1 MICMHLYLT
10 WNIGP
15 PFLLNLLIA
24 WLVRSCYLI
33 WVIFVVWI
41 SSALE
46 LAHIRLF
53 PDLFA
58 QLSLCGAHRDPHACW
73 TRQIIWE
80 DHSLPLVSLLE
91 TFGVTCWK
99 NQAVFCKPRCP
110 LVWLKEI
117 TISFSRIFF
126 LLNTIFSP
134 CTGHCPKCALPA
146 SLDK

>member
-53 PDLFA
+53 PDSFA
-58 QLSLCGAHRDPHACW
+58 QLSLCGAHRDLHACW

-80 DHSLPLVSLLE
+80 DHSLPLDPLLK
-91 TFGVTCWK
+91 TFGIISWKDQAIFPAPLSCWRK
-99 NQAVFCKPRCP
+99 LPSLFLEFFFWTQCP
-110 LVWLKEI
+110 LVLV
-117 TISFSRIFF
+117 SA
-126 LLNTIFSP
+126 
-134 CTGHCPKCALPA
+134 PKCALSA
-146 SLDK
+146 TLDK

>member
-1 MICMHLYLT
+1 MHLYLT

-15 PFLLNLLIA
+15 PFLLSLLIA

-33 WVIFVVWI
+33 WVIFVVWL

-58 QLSLCGAHRDPHACW
+58 QLSLCGTHRDQHACW

-80 DHSLPLVSLLE
+80 DHSLPLVSLLK
-91 TFGVTCWK
+91 TFGVTSWK
-99 NQAVFCKPRCP
+99 GQAVFHKPKCP
-110 LVWLKEI
+110 LVLLKEI
-117 TISFSRIFF
+117 TISFSRIF
-126 LLNTIFSP
+126 LLNTMSP
-134 CTGHCPKCALPA
+134 CIGHCP
-146 SLDK
+146 